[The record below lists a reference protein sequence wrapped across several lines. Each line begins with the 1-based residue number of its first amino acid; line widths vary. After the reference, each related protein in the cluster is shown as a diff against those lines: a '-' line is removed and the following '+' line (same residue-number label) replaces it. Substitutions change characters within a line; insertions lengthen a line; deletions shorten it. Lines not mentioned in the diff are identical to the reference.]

1 MKGISK
7 FDELIKLMGRNNHSL
22 NMEHKEIKL
31 FAFFAVTQKYFIAI
45 RLRRAARRVLEDGKN
60 QLRHLN
66 KQNLTFWLG
75 HFKWQIT
82 TVSGVERGLRARLWN
97 GWGINSKNNFYEF
110 VWLKTLPLPELQTVC
125 RSSDCAIER
134 KVIFFSSRK
143 SSGSWCS

>member
-45 RLRRAARRVLEDGKN
+45 RLRRAARRVLEDGKT

-66 KQNLTFWLG
+66 KQNLTF
-75 HFKWQIT
+75 
-82 TVSGVERGLRARLWN
+82 
-97 GWGINSKNNFYEF
+97 
-110 VWLKTLPLPELQTVC
+110 
-125 RSSDCAIER
+125 
-134 KVIFFSSRK
+134 
-143 SSGSWCS
+143 